1 MDAVINE
8 LNGTEGENAQ
18 QGCDTPLN
26 KAEYRTLCTAE
37 PSIPIFS
44 NAWWLDAVAGTDGWD
59 VALARANG
67 RIVGAMPF
75 YITRRY
81 GMKVI
86 QQPPLTPVLGPWI
99 RDCEGSRATRL
110 STQQRIM
117 QSLIEQLPR
126 FDHFSQTWHKD
137 LSNWLPF
144 YWNGFS
150 QSTEYTYVIP
160 ELDDLD
166 RVWNRIDP
174 ARRKHCRTAVARHNL
189 RVREDL
195 PLDAFLALHK
205 MTIENRGVAQ
215 AFTDDCLRRLD
226 AACVEHKRRQ
236 LHIVVDEAGRHCA
249 ATYTVWDNNCAYAL
263 LKGSDPGMH
272 HTQAPSVCQW
282 EAIRFSATVAPKYD
296 FLGNMNPSI
305 EPYVRSFG
313 TEQAPVFTITKTPS
327 RLLRLR
333 RGLISA
339 LASGHQERSFHRK
352 PAR

>member
-1 MDAVINE
+1 MDAVIQG
-8 LNGTEGENAQ
+8 LNGTEDANTEHRS
-18 QGCDTPLN
+18 DTLPD
-26 KAEYRTLCTAE
+26 KAEYRNLCTTE

-44 NAWWLDAVAGTDGWD
+44 NAWWLDAVTGPDGWD
-59 VALARANG
+59 VALARAKG

-75 YITRRY
+75 FITRRY

-99 RDCEGSRATRL
+99 RVDGGSVTTRL
-110 STQQRIM
+110 SNQQRIM

-126 FDHFSQTWHKD
+126 FDHFTQTWNKD

-160 ELDDLD
+160 SLDDLEG
-166 RVWNRIDP
+166 VWSRIDP
-174 ARRKHCRTAVARHNL
+174 TRRKHCRSGVGRHNL
-189 RVREDL
+189 RVRDDL

-205 MTIENRGVAQ
+205 MTLENRGVTQ
-215 AFTDDCLRRLD
+215 AFGDDCLRRLD
-226 AACVEHKRRQ
+226 AACVEHGRRK
-236 LHIVVDEAGRHCA
+236 LHIVVDEAGRPCS

-263 LKGSDPGMH
+263 LKGSNPNMS
-272 HTQAPSVCQW
+272 HTQASSVCQW
-282 EAIRFSATVAPKYD
+282 EAIKFSATVAPKYD

-313 TEQAPVFTITKTPS
+313 TEQAPVFAITKTPS

-339 LASGHQERSFHRK
+339 LAG
-352 PAR
+352 

>member
-1 MDAVINE
+1 MDAVIKAMH
-8 LNGTEGENAQ
+8 GSEGANRQYRSDAL
-18 QGCDTPLN
+18 PN
-26 KAEYRTLCTAE
+26 KAEYRNLCATE

-44 NAWWLDAVAGTDGWD
+44 NAWWLDAVAGPDGWD

-67 RIVGAMPF
+67 VIVGAMPF
-75 YITRRY
+75 CITRRY

-86 QQPPLTPVLGPWI
+86 QQPPLTPILGPWI
-99 RDCEGSRATRL
+99 RADGGSASTRL
-110 STQQRIM
+110 GNQQKIM

-144 YWNGFS
+144 YWNGFT
-150 QSTEYTYVIP
+150 QSTEYTYVVP
-160 ELDDLD
+160 GLDDLD
-166 RVWNRIDP
+166 GVWSRFDP
-174 ARRKHCRTAVARHNL
+174 TRRRHCRTAVARHDL

-205 MTIENRGVAQ
+205 KTIENRGVAQ

-226 AACVEHKRRQ
+226 AACLEQKRRK
-236 LHIVVDEAGRHCA
+236 LHIVVDGTGRHCS

-263 LKGSDPGMH
+263 LKGSDPAMR

-282 EAIRFSATVAPKYD
+282 EAIKFSATVAPKYD

-313 TEQAPVFTITKTPS
+313 TEQTAVFTLTKTPS

-339 LASGHQERSFHRK
+339 LASGH
-352 PAR
+352 

>member
-1 MDAVINE
+1 MDAVIQG
-8 LNGTEGENAQ
+8 LNGTEGAHAEHRS
-18 QGCDTPLN
+18 DTLPN
-26 KAEYRTLCTAE
+26 KAEYRNLCSAE

-44 NAWWLDAVAGTDGWD
+44 NAWWLDAVAGPDGWD
-59 VALARANG
+59 VALARAKG

-75 YITRRY
+75 YIARRY

-86 QQPPLTPVLGPWI
+86 QQPPLTPVLGPWL
-99 RDCEGSRATRL
+99 RVDGGSVTTRL
-110 STQQRIM
+110 SNQQRIM

-126 FDHFSQTWHKD
+126 FDHFSQTWNKD

-160 ELDDLD
+160 KLDDLEG
-166 RVWNRIDP
+166 VWSKIDP
-174 ARRKHCRTAVARHNL
+174 TRRKHCRSGVARHNL
-189 RVREDL
+189 RVRDDL

-205 MTIENRGVAQ
+205 MTLENRGVAQ
-215 AFTDDCLRRLD
+215 AFSDDCLRRLD
-226 AACVEHKRRQ
+226 AACVERKRRK
-236 LHIVVDEAGRHCA
+236 LHIVVDEAGRPCS
-249 ATYTVWDNNCAYAL
+249 ATYTVWDDSCAYAL
-263 LKGSDPGMH
+263 LKGSDPAMS
-272 HTQAPSVCQW
+272 HTQASSVCQW
-282 EAIRFSATVAPKYD
+282 KAIQFSATVAPKYD

-313 TEQAPVFTITKTPS
+313 TEQTPVFAITKTPS

-339 LASGHQERSFHRK
+339 LAG
-352 PAR
+352 